1 MDDLPTPLTALV
13 KNFDDLF
20 SDDHELS
27 ISQMEFSPIAFDIE
41 SSDDSGLGSLDGTSF
56 LSDVINSSS
65 ELHQPPATD
74 SSGFLLDASSLDS
87 SYEKSFQCGSPVV
100 KQLSFDSLV
109 SSPSCPDELK
119 PRCII
124 FDNSFHV
131 SSTEEDISAEI
142 PNTCNDSGSHVAK
155 ELSFDSPVSL
165 PSCPNELKPRCIIFD
180 ISFDV
185 SSTEDISTEIS
196 NSCHDSGSHVA
207 KQLSFDSPVSSP
219 SCSTKTY
226 QLRPRCISFDDGFDI
241 SSTSEAISV
250 EISNSCEDDFGC
262 ASPSFNHKFQSKQH
276 QKLPHHH
283 DNTSASSTASHTIKT
298 AFYKEDSTDDLIGD
312 FNRPHS
318 LPTVTGKHQDLKSI
332 TADTLAELLTGI
344 QLPDIDYKII
354 DCRYPYEHVG
364 GHIEGALNLHTQA
377 LLQEF
382 LEQSAIGNTI
392 LIFHCEFSSER
403 GPKRARFLRSLDR
416 KMNTEHYPQLNFP
429 EIYILDGGY
438 KEFFY
443 QYPDLC
449 IPEDYIPMLHAE
461 YKDELKKYR
470 SSAKSWKASKKSLAA
485 KIKFSFKY

>member
-1 MDDLPTPLTALV
+1 M
-13 KNFDDLF
+13 
-20 SDDHELS
+20 
-27 ISQMEFSPIAFDIE
+27 
-41 SSDDSGLGSLDGTSF
+41 G
-56 LSDVINSSS
+56 
-65 ELHQPPATD
+65 
-74 SSGFLLDASSLDS
+74 
-87 SYEKSFQCGSPVV
+87 
-100 KQLSFDSLV
+100 
-109 SSPSCPDELK
+109 
-119 PRCII
+119 
-124 FDNSFHV
+124 
-131 SSTEEDISAEI
+131 
-142 PNTCNDSGSHVAK
+142 
-155 ELSFDSPVSL
+155 
-165 PSCPNELKPRCIIFD
+165 
-180 ISFDV
+180 
-185 SSTEDISTEIS
+185 IST
-196 NSCHDSGSHVA
+196 V
-207 KQLSFDSPVSSP
+207 
-219 SCSTKTY
+219 
-226 QLRPRCISFDDGFDI
+226 
-241 SSTSEAISV
+241 
-250 EISNSCEDDFGC
+250 
-262 ASPSFNHKFQSKQH
+262 
-276 QKLPHHH
+276 
-283 DNTSASSTASHTIKT
+283 HTV
-298 AFYKEDSTDDLIGD
+298 YL
-312 FNRPHS
+312 
-318 LPTVTGKHQDLKSI
+318 LLQGKHQDLKSI

-485 KIKFSFKY
+485 KIKIFVQILNDMKYYEVIKMLSFIGICCQ